1 MISLVSKPKAPDDG
15 RDWMLE
21 GAPLVLRTR
30 ASSNNDVAG
39 CTARLPMSC
48 TYCSWF
54 VGFYCADAM
63 TRLRSNCNDASCE

>member
-54 VGFYCADAM
+54 VSVPNTNAK
-63 TRLRSNCNDASCE
+63 TRM